1 LPDRTSAGFRFLTA
15 RPASL
20 FFTMTKCF
28 RHVVALA
35 LGFLLSLVT
44 ASAAEAPAVAHEA
57 AHGLPQAAVPLFHL
71 GPFVMT
77 NSMLLSWV
85 VALGLIIVAQ
95 LATRRM
101 ALVPAGLQ
109 NFVEWLVESLYTFL
123 EDILGRELVKKSFW
137 FFATIFIFIL
147 FNNWFGLLPGV
158 GTIGRGEPAEGGMP
172 LGLAEVTDPFLRG
185 GNADLNLTA
194 AMSLIF
200 FVLWCVWAV
209 QTQGFV
215 GVIKHLFGVQTDAT
229 GLMKLFMIVVFLGVG
244 VLEVISIAFRP
255 VALTFRLY
263 GNIFAGENILESM
276 IKLIPWLGP
285 VLPVPFYFLELL
297 VGLVQALVFCLLT
310 AVFTATIC
318 EHPEAET
325 GKAAEAH

>member
-1 LPDRTSAGFRFLTA
+1 MAQCVRYAVT
-15 RPASL
+15 
-20 FFTMTKCF
+20 
-28 RHVVALA
+28 LA
-35 LGFLLSLVT
+35 LTLFWGLVT
-44 ASAAEAPAVAHEA
+44 VGAAEVPAVAPAVAH
-57 AHGLPQAAVPLFHL
+57 GLPPAAVPVLHL
-71 GPFVMT
+71 GPLVVT

-109 NFVEWLVESLYTFL
+109 NFIEWLVESLYAFL

-137 FFATIFIFIL
+137 FFATIFTFIL

-158 GTIGRGEPAEGGMP
+158 GTIGRGEPAEGGWMP
-172 LGLAEVTDPFLRG
+172 WALTEVSDPFLRG

-229 GLMKLFMIVVFLGVG
+229 GLMKLFMIVVFLAVG
-244 VLEVISIAFRP
+244 VLEVVSIAFRP

-276 IKLIPWLGP
+276 IKLVPWLGP
-285 VLPVPFYFLELL
+285 FLPIPFYFLELL

-310 AVFTATIC
+310 AVFTATMC
-318 EHPEAET
+318 EHQEAEP
-325 GKAAEAH
+325 GKAAAAH

>member
-1 LPDRTSAGFRFLTA
+1 
-15 RPASL
+15 
-20 FFTMTKCF
+20 MT
-28 RHVVALA
+28 VALS
-35 LGFLLSLVT
+35 LLLSLVT
-44 ASAAEAPAVAHEA
+44 ASAAEVPSAVHEA

-71 GPFVMT
+71 GPFVVT
-77 NSMLLSWV
+77 NSMFLSWV

-101 ALVPAGLQ
+101 TLVPAGLQ

-147 FNNWFGLLPGV
+147 FNNWLGLLPGV
-158 GTIGRGEPAEGGMP
+158 GTIGWGEPAGGWMP
-172 LGLAEVTDPFLRG
+172 FGLAEVTAPFLRG

-215 GVIKHLFGVQTDAT
+215 GVIKHLFGAQTDTT

-244 VLEVISIAFRP
+244 VLEVVSIAFRP

-263 GNIFAGENILESM
+263 GNIFAGESILESM

-285 VLPVPFYFLELL
+285 VLPIPFYFLELL

-318 EHPEAET
+318 EYHEAEP
-325 GKAAEAH
+325 GKAAAAH